1 MSVFRTI
8 GLVGAAL
15 LFMFVSACGGDMT
28 TTGTQTSSL
37 NHGAGLSCKST
48 ADCET
53 GLSCAQEDPNG
64 QCIKLCTPG
73 NDASCGDPKLACS
86 FEGHC
91 YFVCKV
97 TSDCARAS
105 EGYVCKDDKPPRGV
119 KFCDAP

>member
-1 MSVFRTI
+1 MIQRKTI
-8 GLVGAAL
+8 GLLVGAL
-15 LFMFVSACGGDMT
+15 LAGVLAACGGGDMT
-28 TTGTQTSSL
+28 GMQNSPL
-37 NHGAGLSCKST
+37 NHGPGLSCKTT
-48 ADCET
+48 ADCQS
-53 GLSCAQEDPNG
+53 GLTCATEDPNG

-73 NDASCGDPKLACS
+73 NDSSCGDPKLACS

-105 EGYVCKDDKPPRGV
+105 DGYVCKDDQPARGV

>member
-1 MSVFRTI
+1 MIDRKRI
-8 GLVGAAL
+8 GCVAASL
-15 LFMFVSACGGDMT
+15 LAVWMGACGGDMSMGAQ
-28 TTGTQTSSL
+28 TTGL
-37 NHGAGLSCKST
+37 NHGPGLSCNST
-48 ADCET
+48 ADCES
-53 GLSCAQEDPNG
+53 GLTCAVEDPKG

-97 TSDCARAS
+97 TTDCARAS
-105 EGYVCKDDKPPRGV
+105 DGYVCKDDQPARGV

>member
-1 MSVFRTI
+1 MIDCKTI
-8 GLVGAAL
+8 GLVAASL
-15 LFMFVSACGGDMT
+15 LAMFLGACGGDM
-28 TTGTQTSSL
+28 SSGMQASGL

-48 ADCET
+48 ADCES
-53 GLSCAQEDPNG
+53 GLTCAVEDPNG
-64 QCIKLCTPG
+64 QCIKTCTPG

-91 YFVCKV
+91 YFVCKA

-105 EGYVCKDDKPPRGV
+105 EGYVCKDDQPARGI